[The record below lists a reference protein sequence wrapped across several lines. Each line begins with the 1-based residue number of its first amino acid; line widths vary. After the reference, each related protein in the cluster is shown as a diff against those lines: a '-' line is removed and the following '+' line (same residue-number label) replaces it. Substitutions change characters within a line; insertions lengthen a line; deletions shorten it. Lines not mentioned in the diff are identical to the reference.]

1 MSSALNKLSGRLD
14 PNDAGQ
20 ASRSPIRSTN
30 TRTIPKRS
38 YISAISNPS
47 VSQNATNGK
56 EEVKKDSAKQEA
68 QNPAEGVTEEATSE
82 VAADANPKIEDETK
96 TPEDDAQV
104 DDIVQI
110 GKEVNQ
116 NEEVKT
122 EATNDIPP
130 TEQAEAPLT
139 VVDSGRTEKEQKEL
153 TDIANHCMSQFSDS
167 LADLDA
173 ATKSTVL
180 KNVKFLLTSM
190 HKNQSNNVF
199 KVNLENKL
207 VSKILDV
214 KQDEFLL
221 FLVDL
226 GFEQKSKDL
235 LEVSDPDQFKGI
247 LNSTPLLETLNQLLK
262 Q

>member
-1 MSSALNKLSGRLD
+1 
-14 PNDAGQ
+14 
-20 ASRSPIRSTN
+20 
-30 TRTIPKRS
+30 
-38 YISAISNPS
+38 

-130 TEQAEAPLT
+130 TEQADAPLT
-139 VVDSGRTEKEQKEL
+139 VVDS
-153 TDIANHCMSQFSDS
+153 
-167 LADLDA
+167 
-173 ATKSTVL
+173 
-180 KNVKFLLTSM
+180 
-190 HKNQSNNVF
+190 
-199 KVNLENKL
+199 
-207 VSKILDV
+207 
-214 KQDEFLL
+214 
-221 FLVDL
+221 
-226 GFEQKSKDL
+226 
-235 LEVSDPDQFKGI
+235 
-247 LNSTPLLETLNQLLK
+247 
-262 Q
+262 

>member
-1 MSSALNKLSGRLD
+1 
-14 PNDAGQ
+14 
-20 ASRSPIRSTN
+20 
-30 TRTIPKRS
+30 
-38 YISAISNPS
+38 
-47 VSQNATNGK
+47 
-56 EEVKKDSAKQEA
+56 
-68 QNPAEGVTEEATSE
+68 
-82 VAADANPKIEDETK
+82 
-96 TPEDDAQV
+96 
-104 DDIVQI
+104 
-110 GKEVNQ
+110 
-116 NEEVKT
+116 
-122 EATNDIPP
+122 
-130 TEQAEAPLT
+130 
-139 VVDSGRTEKEQKEL
+139 
-153 TDIANHCMSQFSDS
+153 MSQFSDS